1 MKDHSWDKRMNKR
14 HRNRI
19 SIIIIA
25 LLFALGLAGVLIRLS
40 FRHTKVG
47 DSETPLS
54 EVNTLATALITYH
67 AKYAGYPQTLS
78 ALGPPPEGV
87 APNASRAGLTDKDLA
102 SGNKGG
108 YRFSYH
114 PFNFDKGDVLDH
126 FTVTADPISGSPL
139 PHYFVNQDGIIHM
152 EAHSPATVTSPS
164 VY

>member
-1 MKDHSWDKRMNKR
+1 MNKR